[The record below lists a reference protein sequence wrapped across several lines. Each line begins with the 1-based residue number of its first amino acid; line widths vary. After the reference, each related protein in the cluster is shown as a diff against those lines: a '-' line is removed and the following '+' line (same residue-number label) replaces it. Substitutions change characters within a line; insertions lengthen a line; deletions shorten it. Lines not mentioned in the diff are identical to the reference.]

1 MTRVLSPLA
10 VLAALISTSA
20 NAAIVTYTDRATFI
34 AATGATGIGA
44 IPSNISGGFTLGGL
58 TFSDVSGSSMVS
70 NVNWSTL
77 ISEPTDMAISGV
89 ESFNVNAAGP
99 LFAFGFDFH
108 EPTTSTPPGPQFPD
122 TCNTTCVESTFTV
135 TLRNGAALVDAF
147 TFNAPNDVL
156 AFVGVASTVAFDR
169 IEIRDTTNTADNE
182 FFGNF
187 LIGRVQTVP
196 EPSILALLGLG
207 LLGFGFARRRLA
219 A

>member
-1 MTRVLSPLA
+1 MTRVLSLLA

-187 LIGRVQTVP
+187 LIGRVQAVP

>member
-1 MTRVLSPLA
+1 MTRVLSLLA

-20 NAAIVTYTDRATFI
+20 NAAIVTFIDRATFI

-44 IPSNISGGFTLGGL
+44 IPSNISGGFALGGL

-187 LIGRVQTVP
+187 LIGRVQAVP